1 MESTFIVNQ
10 RIGDSGGVLY
20 TNRWTLDVAV
30 AVAPPDAVPSPLS
43 FSSVTRGGGG
53 GDPERSPFT
62 PRPPRDGVAVQRE
75 NPAGLCGLVKSI
87 IDNLYF

>member
-30 AVAPPDAVPSPLS
+30 AVAPPDAVPSPWSCLPS
-43 FSSVTRGGGG
+43 RAAAAAAT
-53 GDPERSPFT
+53 PNEALYSPF
-62 PRPPRDGVAVQRE
+62 PP
-75 NPAGLCGLVKSI
+75 
-87 IDNLYF
+87 